1 MEKEKATKV
10 GCQACKKN
18 PQVKTVVNTVFIA
31 GGIVVS
37 LAIWGLI
44 SLVKFLIG
52 LF

>member
-18 PQVKTVVNTVFIA
+18 QNIQKVQNFVFIF
-31 GGIVVS
+31 GGLFFILAIIGLVS
-37 LAIWGLI
+37 L
-44 SLVKFLIG
+44 VRFLFN